1 MKLFNKDKKSPPP
14 PSPPRRSSSIS
25 PSNSALTAST
35 AASSSRGSFFGKK
48 AKSTDKNSSSKNFVV
63 SQFDSS
69 IEVEPEPEPVAIS
82 PKKSKKKSKKNV
94 TQLEQ
99 TPTRKKKRCCGMV
112 GTLLT
117 LSLLGGA
124 GYAIWRY
131 ALGSPTTLSAARQG
145 FGDFTNVLK
154 DGLQGLD
161 FGKFFGNDPQ
171 AGDSTMYTW
180 QSEYIQ
186 PNNGGLHLTLLNAL
200 DDTWQ
205 DEFYDAVGDWSNS
218 PALSLELE
226 KVEVDYDCNRVD
238 GVMLVCNGNFG
249 DTGWVGINQNEIKRD
264 MIVSSVTKMNEFY
277 LRNADY
283 EHRRYTMCHEVGH
296 GFGLPHTDEDP
307 YNQNQG
313 NCLDYTKEPAE
324 NMYPGGVNLSKLKNM
339 YLSRRKL
346 TGVEG
351 KDGSFLETHML
362 VVDPDLIEDIDEY
375 DEV

>member
-25 PSNSALTAST
+25 PSSSALTAST
-35 AASSSRGSFFGKK
+35 TASSSRGSFFGKK
-48 AKSTDKNSSSKNFVV
+48 AKSIDKNSSSKNFVV

-69 IEVEPEPEPVAIS
+69 IEVEAEPEPVAIS

-99 TPTRKKKRCCGMV
+99 APTRKKKRCCGMV

-161 FGKFFGNDPQ
+161 FGKSFGNDPQ

-238 GVMLVCNGNFG
+238 GVMIVCNGNFG

-283 EHRRYTMCHEVGH
+283 EHRRYTMWYV
-296 GFGLPHTDEDP
+296 L
-307 YNQNQG
+307 
-313 NCLDYTKEPAE
+313 
-324 NMYPGGVNLSKLKNM
+324 
-339 YLSRRKL
+339 
-346 TGVEG
+346 
-351 KDGSFLETHML
+351 
-362 VVDPDLIEDIDEY
+362 
-375 DEV
+375 